1 MTNAT
6 TSRLDSNI
14 QLFPSPVTPR
24 EALSL
29 ADLDW
34 GIDAVPVWSGHP
46 NVFGHPDITDV
57 RRIPDQYELRRND
70 TGGRLGTVSDKY
82 HPIENGTLADI
93 IGESFGN
100 EPSIVAAACWNGG
113 RRVMLQAKTGAYDVA
128 GVDANEFYAT
138 FLASHDGGGAVR
150 FIPSTVRMECM
161 NQVNGFIR
169 AADAMGGVV
178 RLSHVDI
185 GDRSKVAD
193 LFAGAISNVDRA
205 NAATVERL
213 EDYANRPVMA
223 DTVRDYIDRVAWEI
237 ATPQTRQLLSNTAET
252 VAENLKNNA
261 VQKAARRYAGVRD
274 SMLELYA
281 SCDAGNM
288 APAVRGT
295 RFHMMQAATEY
306 LTHNANR
313 SDASIVDGETAKQS
327 RFAVELAGTI

>member
-1 MTNAT
+1 MPNAT
-6 TSRLDSNI
+6 TSRHDSNI

-24 EALSL
+24 EALAL

-34 GIDAVPVWSGHP
+34 GIDAVPVWSGTP
-46 NVFGHPDITDV
+46 NVFGQPDITDV
-57 RRIPDQYELRRND
+57 RRIPDQYELRRDD

-128 GVDANEFYAT
+128 GVDENEFYAT

-150 FIPSTVRMECM
+150 FIPSMVRMECM

-185 GDRSKVAD
+185 GDRSTIAD
-193 LFAGAISNVDRA
+193 LFSGAISNVDKA

-213 EDYANRPVMA
+213 EDYANRPVMS
-223 DTVRDYIDRVAWEI
+223 DTVREYVQRVAWEI
-237 ATPQTRQLLSNTAET
+237 ATPQTRQLLDAGRYELPETNKASNRFAGT
-252 VAENLKNNA
+252 VN
-261 VQKAARRYAGVRD
+261 

-313 SDASIVDGETAKQS
+313 SDASIVDGETAKQT
-327 RFAVELAGTI
+327 RLAVELAGTI